1 MHRRCGH
8 GRFATGRSRKS
19 ASMST
24 EADEAPARP
33 LACPRCARKYPLEE
47 RFCADCG
54 MPLVYVGRDEEE
66 PITEAHERARKV
78 KPQYTG
84 GQQVRVASAHNLAEA
99 ELMQG
104 ILLEEGIPSVQRRT
118 RGFDVPD
125 FLAAGSRDILVP
137 EAGLEVAQQLLA
149 DVRAGETEPVSSDA
163 GDQKPLRLLAGI
175 LIALAGAALLVWL
188 LYQATT

>member
-1 MHRRCGH
+1 MN
-8 GRFATGRSRKS
+8 
-19 ASMST
+19 T
-24 EADEAPARP
+24 EEVRP

-47 RFCADCG
+47 RFCSDCG
-54 MPLVYVGRDEEE
+54 MPLVYVGRGEEQ
-66 PITEAHERARKV
+66 PITEAHERARKI

-84 GQQVRVASAHNLAEA
+84 GQQVRVASAGNLAEA
-99 ELMQG
+99 ELIQG
-104 ILLEEGIPSVQRRT
+104 ILLEEGIPSVQRRM

-125 FLAAGSRDILVP
+125 FLAAGPRDILVP

-149 DVRAGETEPVSSDA
+149 DVRAGETAPVSSDT

-188 LYQATT
+188 LYQAAA